1 MVNRKMVMVVDPTT
15 CDGHGIC
22 AEIFPERVSLDRWG
36 YPIVD
41 NSDIPLDLRDHAR
54 RAVTSCP
61 RLALHLMEV
70 RHLSDRVGR
79 RIPDRTP

>member
-1 MVNRKMVMVVDPTT
+1 MVNRTVVMVVDPTT
-15 CDGHGIC
+15 CDGHGVC

-41 NSDIPLDLRDHAR
+41 NSDIPPDLRDHAL
-54 RAVTSCP
+54 RAVNSCP

-70 RHLSDRVGR
+70 RRLSDRVGR
-79 RIPDRTP
+79 QVPDRTQ